1 MLDQAGSDE
10 ARLFADLL
18 RDWRAADSVG
28 TDDVLSAV
36 LPLIEQVAALH
47 EEGRVAPLNGVD
59 ALRVSMGHLWFQNHM
74 ARSPQNNASALRD
87 IERHDVV
94 SRLHVTARYRERSE
108 TDAVSVVDE
117 AIADRSEE
125 KPRRAYYPDYIAWE
139 QQAGHHDQL
148 SDVFVLGLIL
158 GSLAARLHLAE
169 LEELRIFVRSRTD
182 LMRAN
187 PRLHPVL
194 SQIVEKMTEL
204 DRRKR
209 PQDLR
214 QIAKALAHYRDQDI
228 TNVDAPATEAKPDL
242 SD

>member
-1 MLDQAGSDE
+1 MLDRAGADD
-10 ARLFADLL
+10 AKTFLDLL
-18 RDWRAADSVG
+18 RDWREADSAG
-28 TDDVLSAV
+28 TDDVLGAA

-47 EEGRVAPLNGVD
+47 EQARIAPLNGID
-59 ALRVSMGHLWFQNHM
+59 ALRVSMGHLWFQNNM
-74 ARSPQNNASALRD
+74 ARRSETNPSILRE
-87 IERHDVV
+87 IERHEV
-94 SRLHVTARYRERSE
+94 SRLHVTGRYRERSE
-108 TDAVSVVDE
+108 TGGVSVVDE
-117 AIADRSEE
+117 EIADRNEG
-125 KPRRAYYPDYIAWE
+125 KARRAYYPDYIAWE

-169 LEELRIFVRSRTD
+169 LEELRIFVRSRAD
-182 LMRAN
+182 LMRVN